1 MKRYLIP
8 TDGSRGSD
16 KAVAYA
22 IARAREAKAE
32 AHILHVVPPAAY
44 DDLESAAVRGD
55 IATIRREA
63 NQRILAD
70 AANQFKAEGIPC
82 ASHLMDGLAA
92 ETILRFAE
100 TQKIDEII
108 MGSRGLGAIGNF
120 LLGSVSS
127 KVAHL
132 AAIPVTLVK

>member
-1 MKRYLIP
+1 MDQL
-8 TDGSRGSD
+8 
-16 KAVAYA
+16 
-22 IARAREAKAE
+22 RAER
-32 AHILHVVPPAAY
+32 
-44 DDLESAAVRGD
+44 
-55 IATIRREA
+55 
-63 NQRILAD
+63 
-70 AANQFKAEGIPC
+70 IPC
-82 ASHLMDGLAA
+82 TPHLMDGPAA